1 MGESGILN
9 HLSFFLSLSVRQVQG
24 YIFPTLRFQ
33 KFNQTNSFQQ
43 YELSNLRQFRI
54 RNRLSHFLSPPVSK
68 YQGPRRGGAGR
79 AIALPLFCR
88 DLFSRAPIDMGK
100 VLVELLDFSDPK
112 RWTVRAS
119 CFGRILEN
127 QAVLMEEWDVCLS
140 ERLEP
145 DVRERIIG
153 CKT

>member
-1 MGESGILN
+1 MWS
-9 HLSFFLSLSVRQVQG
+9 
-24 YIFPTLRFQ
+24 LRFP
-33 KFNQTNSFQQ
+33 FVWSC
-43 YELSNLRQFRI
+43 RDR
-54 RNRLSHFLSPPVSK
+54 
-68 YQGPRRGGAGR
+68 GGGGAGR

-127 QAVLMEEWDVCLS
+127 YAVLMEEWDVCLS
-140 ERLEP
+140 ERLQP
-145 DVRERIIG
+145 DVRARIIG

>member
-1 MGESGILN
+1 
-9 HLSFFLSLSVRQVQG
+9 
-24 YIFPTLRFQ
+24 
-33 KFNQTNSFQQ
+33 
-43 YELSNLRQFRI
+43 
-54 RNRLSHFLSPPVSK
+54 
-68 YQGPRRGGAGR
+68 
-79 AIALPLFCR
+79 
-88 DLFSRAPIDMGK
+88 MGK

-119 CFGRILEN
+119 CFERIVEN
-127 QAVLMEEWDVCLS
+127 YAVLMEEWDVCLS